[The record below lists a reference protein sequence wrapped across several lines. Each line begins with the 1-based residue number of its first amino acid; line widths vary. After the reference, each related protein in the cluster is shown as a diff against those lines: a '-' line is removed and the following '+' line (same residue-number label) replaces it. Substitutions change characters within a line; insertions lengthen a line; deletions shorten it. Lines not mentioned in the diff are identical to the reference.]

1 MKSNLAGDAPA
12 EDVKG
17 LARSVMLQDTS
28 EAVGTSWALECV
40 NALRES
46 GRPIEGGW
54 PGTLPEARARILR
67 QLPLQLSARGMLPLD
82 AQEIGLVSSS
92 TNAQAKRSWH
102 LAVKRRPT
110 QDG

>member
-1 MKSNLAGDAPA
+1 MDPLMPSDASSDDDTPP
-12 EDVKG
+12 
-17 LARSVMLQDTS
+17 ARSVVLKNTS
-28 EAVGTSWALECV
+28 EAVGRTWALECV

-67 QLPLQLSARGMLPLD
+67 KLSLELSAQGMLPLN
-82 AQEIGLVSSS
+82 ASEIGPVSSS

-102 LAVKRRPT
+102 LVAKRRPSAT
-110 QDG
+110 G